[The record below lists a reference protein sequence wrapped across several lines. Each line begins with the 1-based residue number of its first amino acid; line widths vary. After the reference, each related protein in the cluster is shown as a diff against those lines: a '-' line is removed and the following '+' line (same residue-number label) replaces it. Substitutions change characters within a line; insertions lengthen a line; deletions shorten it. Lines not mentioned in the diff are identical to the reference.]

1 MVFSSFS
8 CIFLAPFVALKMPSF
23 ELLKLDPVRPRLLV
37 YFLLLFTWKALHSVK
52 LFKND

>member
-1 MVFSSFS
+1 MFFSCR
-8 CIFLAPFVALKMPSF
+8 CIFLACIIALEMPSF

-37 YFLLLFTWKALHSVK
+37 YFLLLFTWKASHSVK